1 MNSPSPEDP
10 KPSLTRRLF
19 IGFNLTGMGAL
30 FAGTLVQTVRY
41 LKPNVLFEPEPVFK
55 AGAPDKYFEGTV
67 TFLAKQSV
75 FLVRDA
81 EGFRALSAT
90 CTHLGCTV
98 KALDDGFDC
107 PCHGSRFDAQ
117 GQVESGPAPEP
128 LPCFEVRLTDSGAL
142 LVDTTKIV
150 GKDFVLKV

>member
-1 MNSPSPEDP
+1 
-10 KPSLTRRLF
+10 LTRRLF
-19 IGFNLTGMGAL
+19 LGFNLTGIGAL
-30 FAGTLVQTVRY
+30 FAGTFVQTVRY

-67 TFLAKQSV
+67 TFLAKRSV

-81 EGFRALSAT
+81 KGFRALSAI

-98 KALDDGFDC
+98 KPTPGGFDC
-107 PCHGSRFDAQ
+107 PCHGSKFDPQ
-117 GQVESGPAPEP
+117 GEVQSGPAPKP
-128 LPCFEVRLTDSGAL
+128 LACFEIRLTDSGEL
-142 LVDTTKIV
+142 LVDTTRIV